1 MTKTAKI
8 GWNGLLAVGLAAGL
22 AWTAYSAQR
31 GWTMHGWSDA
41 SRQWVVCQYVRA
53 RINPYELAQRLLR
66 DTFGPATGPD
76 RVRLKEHRIYS
87 ISSANWTPETPGML
101 PGQPP
106 PEATYPPSTMSMLL
120 PTIGFLPERGLLPV
134 YTTANLVFLALLLV
148 QLAQWFRAETR
159 WSRGAAWGTA
169 VALGML
175 WPPLQYGIQNGQAG
189 IVSMLCAWLAVRR
202 CERTPVAAGFLF
214 LAALVKP
221 SMALLFF
228 IVPLVRGNWRPIW
241 TAFFAGLL
249 LTVLPAVWLREW
261 PWTML
266 AQWMDLCR
274 YVLQGAFTVQE
285 ILNAL
290 GWENTGRGLAVV
302 LGIWGATLA
311 WCVRHRRARTEALFA
326 LLALANLAWTYHERH
341 DFVLLAFLLVWFA
354 AQAANP
360 ERRGRGW
367 LGLALCAVLG
377 AALADVFYVPDLPWA
392 HAVRWAGRLAIPA
405 LWALT
410 ALDVRASDA
419 ENRDQRTEDGKTL
432 ETGFV

>member
-8 GWNGLLAVGLAAGL
+8 GWNGLWAIGLAAGL
-22 AWTAYSAQR
+22 VWTAYSAQR

-87 ISSANWTPETPGML
+87 ISSAHWTPETPGLL

-120 PTIGFLPERGLLPV
+120 PTIGFLPERWLLPV
-134 YTTANLVFLALLLV
+134 YTTANLVFLALLLF
-148 QLAQWFRAETR
+148 QFGIWLQAETR
-159 WSRGAAWGTA
+159 WPLRSAWGAAA
-169 VALGML
+169 ALGLL
-175 WPPLQYGIQNGQAG
+175 WPPLQYVVQNGQAG
-189 IVSMLCAWLAVRR
+189 IVSVLCAWLAIRR
-202 CERTPVAAGFLF
+202 CDRTPLAAGFLF

-228 IVPLVRGNWRPIW
+228 IVPLVRGTWKPIW

-261 PWTML
+261 PWVLL

-290 GWENTGRGLAVV
+290 GWENTWRGLAVV
-302 LGIWGATLA
+302 LGIWGAALA
-311 WCVRHRRARTEALFA
+311 WCVRHRRARPEALFA

-354 AQAANP
+354 AQAATP
-360 ERRGRGW
+360 GRRGRGG

-377 AALADVFYVPDLPWA
+377 AALADTFYIPAAPWA

-410 ALDVRASDA
+410 ALDVRASHAANPPPSAVDL
-419 ENRDQRTEDGKTL
+419 RRP
-432 ETGFV
+432 V